1 MKMNTTRSYLC
12 GLGGLLL
19 MGQVLAAPAGD
30 NQQVGYALGY
40 LSGQGN
46 ATEVKDLD
54 VDQFV
59 KGFREGYTGQKP
71 SMSED
76 QMKMVLTKFR
86 DRLILAQQQKLN
98 AEAKKNLADGAAY
111 LAANSKKPGV
121 HVTASG
127 LQYSVEKAG
136 SGAHPKA
143 TDVVRV
149 QYEGRLISGKV
160 FDSSYAR
167 HQPAEFPLNQVIP
180 GWTEGLQLMQVGSV
194 YDFVIPAKLAYGEA
208 GSSGVIPPD
217 AVLLFKV
224 ELLAINPAK

>member
-1 MKMNTTRSYLC
+1 MKKTTSCLY
-12 GLGGLLL
+12 GLSALIWVG
-19 MGQVLAAPAGD
+19 MVQAAPQGE
-30 NQQVGYALGY
+30 NQQVGYALGF

-46 ATEVKDLD
+46 ASEIKDLN

-59 KGFREGYTGQKP
+59 QGFRDGYSGQKP
-71 SMSED
+71 VMSDD
-76 QMKMVLTKFR
+76 QMKTVLMKFR
-86 DRLILAQQQKLN
+86 DKLLLAQQQKLN
-98 AEAKKNLADGAAY
+98 AQAQKNLAAGAAY
-111 LAANSKKPGV
+111 LAAHAKQAGV

-127 LQYSVEKAG
+127 LQYSIEKTG
-136 SGAHPKA
+136 SGPHPKA

-149 QYEGRLISGKV
+149 QYEGKLLSGKV

-180 GWTEGLQLMQVGSV
+180 GWTEGVQLMQPGAI
-194 YDFVIPAKLAYGEA
+194 YDFAIPAKLAYGEA

-224 ELLAINPAK
+224 ELLAINPGK

>member
-1 MKMNTTRSYLC
+1 MA
-12 GLGGLLL
+12 
-19 MGQVLAAPAGD
+19 QAAPQGED
-30 NQQVGYALGY
+30 QQVGYALGF

-46 ATEVKDLD
+46 ASEVKDLN

-59 KGFREGYTGQKP
+59 QGFRDGYSGQK
-71 SMSED
+71 SAMSDD
-76 QMKMVLTKFR
+76 QMKTVLMKFR
-86 DRLILAQQQKLN
+86 DKLLLAQQQKIN
-98 AEAKKNLADGAAY
+98 AEAQKNLATGAAY
-111 LAANSKKPGV
+111 LAAHAKQAGV

-127 LQYSVEKAG
+127 LQYSIEKAG

-143 TDVVRV
+143 TDLVRV
-149 QYEGRLISGKV
+149 QYEGKLLNGKV

-167 HQPAEFPLNQVIP
+167 RQPAEVPLNEVIP
-180 GWTEGLQLMQVGSV
+180 GWTEGVQLMQPGAI

-224 ELLAINPAK
+224 ELLAINPSK